1 MRILGAPV
9 NVAARRRVFVLGIAL
24 AAIFLALAVPRFG
37 NGHIVPPEKLHPAAE
52 SYRRATFVL
61 NLNPVRWSLIWLDM
75 AQIAGAISSADKG
88 AAKKFKN
95 EIAQARL
102 IAQPKAKGGEEPDMA
117 GARKKG
123 RRAVFSA
130 ATRGVAGLISMHID
144 RAGAGKDR
152 EHVKAH
158 LEEGRKVFQAFA
170 ESLTY
175 LDPAAWKKM
184 QLAWLDSFSNLG
196 TPGILGAGARLM
208 NIKRIRAA
216 TSVISSYMGKNF
228 ARYTAGTGQRLAAR
242 PQASPTYVKTA
253 KIPWRLPPGSNTNK
267 QLPRP
272 RQLLGM
278 AERGANEGETG
289 LIALGD
295 MAFDSAEIFGEPA
308 RSLNVTC
315 NTCHNKGVTNPNFFI
330 PGLSYRKG
338 GMDVSNNFF
347 VPHANNGIFG
357 HIDIPDM
364 RGIRFTAPYGRNGR
378 TASLREFIRNVIVL
392 EFNGPEPDP
401 MLLDGMAAYINEFEF
416 LPNPKIKPS
425 GMLNEKNNNDSARRG
440 EKIFHRNF
448 PQMMGGMSC
457 ASCHIPSNHFLDR
470 KNHNIG
476 TAKGF
481 APHALDGSFDTPTL
495 LSAKYS
501 APYFNDGSQP
511 TLQAVNEWFNKRFAL
526 GLSKKEL
533 NDLTAYV
540 EAIAGG
546 TEAYE
551 ETIYTLDSELEE
563 FSFFLSTYEFLK
575 RKKKKE
581 IIIITLKTVA
591 TELEAHKWDVQDRR
605 HMPVLDKLES
615 LIREAALL
623 FEMGNV
629 SAADGKIAAYRKLY
643 EKNTSALK

>member
-1 MRILGAPV
+1 M
-9 NVAARRRVFVLGIAL
+9 FVSGVAL
-24 AAIFLALAVPRFG
+24 AAIFLSLAVSRFG
-37 NGHIVPPEKLHPAAE
+37 SAHIVPPEKLHPAAE

-61 NLNPVRWSLIWLDM
+61 NINPVRWSIVWKDM
-75 AQIAGAISSADKG
+75 AQIADAIASADKDIE
-88 AAKKFKN
+88 AANKFKN
-95 EIAQARL
+95 EIARARL
-102 IAQPKAKGGEEPDMA
+102 IAQPKPKGGEEPDMI
-117 GARKKG
+117 GAREAG

-130 ATRGVAGLISMHID
+130 ATRGIAGLISAHIA
-144 RAGAGKDR
+144 RAGAEKDR
-152 EHVKAH
+152 EHVRAH
-158 LEEGRKVFQAFA
+158 LGEGRKVFQAFA
-170 ESLTY
+170 ESLAY

-184 QLAWLDSFSNLG
+184 QIAWLDAFSNLG
-196 TPGILGAGARLM
+196 TPGILGAGARPM
-208 NIKRIRAA
+208 NIENIRVGTA
-216 TSVISSYMGKNF
+216 VISSYMEKNF
-228 ARYTAGTGQRLAAR
+228 ARYSAGAERRLAAR
-242 PQASPTYVKTA
+242 PQASPTYLKTA

-308 RSLNVTC
+308 RSLNITC

-338 GMDVSNNFF
+338 GMDVSNSFF
-347 VPHANNGIFG
+347 EPHANNGIFG

-392 EFNGPEPDP
+392 EFNGSEPDP
-401 MLLDGMAAYINEFEF
+401 MMLDGMAAYINEFEF
-416 LPNPKIKPS
+416 LPNPKIKRD
-425 GMLNEKNNNDSARRG
+425 GTLNRKKNDAGALRG
-440 EKIFHRNF
+440 EKIFNRKF

-457 ASCHIPSNHFLDR
+457 AGCHIPSNHFIDR

-476 TAKGF
+476 TTKGF
-481 APHALDGSFDTPTL
+481 APYSLDGAFDTPTL
-495 LSAKYS
+495 LSAKFS

-511 TLQAVNEWFNKRFAL
+511 TLRAVNEWFNKRFAL

-533 NDLTAYV
+533 NDLTDYV
-540 EAIAGG
+540 EAVADG

-551 ETIYTLDSELEE
+551 DTVYTLDSELEE

-575 RKKKKE
+575 RKKKKGL
-581 IIIITLKTVA
+581 IIITLKTVA
-591 TELEAHKWDVQDRR
+591 TELEAHKWDVQDSRQ
-605 HMPVLDKLES
+605 MPVLDKLES
-615 LIREAALL
+615 LIREATKL
-623 FEMGNV
+623 FEMGNE
-629 SAADGKIAAYRKLY
+629 SAAEGKITAYKKLY
-643 EKNTSALK
+643 EKNATVLK